1 VLIESN
7 NYKDCKVSMALKFNK
22 PYSKTEDYCKGGIT
36 LDNLPYLITVTIA
49 WIIVIVIGVIV
60 YKFFRKHGK

>member
-1 VLIESN
+1 
-7 NYKDCKVSMALKFNK
+7 MALKFNK